1 MQDRFAA
8 QRDVLVESVLNT
20 PGVLTPEFRMAIY
33 RRAAQPGGAFDTV
46 PALLAEFVDKIEKN
60 AYKIVDADIER
71 LLQAGYDEDA
81 LYEAIVAT
89 AAGAGMRRIERG
101 LDCMTATGDTHATGK
116 S

>member
-8 QRDVLVESVLNT
+8 QRDVLVEAVLNT
-20 PGVLTPEFRMAIY
+20 PGALTPEIRMAIY
-33 RRAAQPGGAFDTV
+33 SRAAQPGGAFDTV
-46 PALLAEFVDKIEKN
+46 PTLLAEFVDKIEKN

-71 LLQAGYDEDA
+71 LRLAGYDEDA
-81 LYEAIVAT
+81 LYEAIVTT

-101 LDCMTATGDTHATGK
+101 LDCMNATGDTHATGK

>member
-1 MQDRFAA
+1 MQDRFTAR
-8 QRDVLVESVLNT
+8 RDVLVEAVLNT
-20 PGVLTPEFRMAIY
+20 PGALTPEIRMAIY
-33 RRAAQPGGAFDTV
+33 RRAAQPGGAIDTV

-71 LLQAGYDEDA
+71 LRQSGYDEDA
-81 LYEAIVAT
+81 LYEAIVTT

-101 LDCMTATGDTHATGK
+101 LDCMTATGDAHATGK

>member
-1 MQDRFAA
+1 MQDRFAD
-8 QRDVLVESVLNT
+8 QRDVLVETVLNT
-20 PGVLTPEFRMAIY
+20 PGALTPELRMAIY
-33 RRAAQPGGAFDTV
+33 RRAARPGGAFDTV

-71 LLQAGYDEDA
+71 LRQSGYDDDA

-101 LDCMTATGDTHATGK
+101 LDCLTMTGGTHATGK